1 MCIVCSFVSLPFP
14 SVPPLSK
21 GKGKYRVGTSP
32 SAVPAKRSAQGDD
45 RGDDE
50 EEEVTSGN
58 AAKRRR
64 REGSHMTSH
73 MTIVTKSSV
82 ADPQGERLP

>member
-1 MCIVCSFVSLPFP
+1 M
-14 SVPPLSK
+14 
-21 GKGKYRVGTSP
+21 GTSP
-32 SAVPAKRSAQGDD
+32 GAVPAKRSTQGEG
-45 RGDDE
+45 REEE
-50 EEEVTSGN
+50 EEEVTAGS
-58 AAKRRR
+58 AAKRR